1 MLHVAQI
8 ISYGL
13 LSGALYG
20 LVALGLSLVFGVM
33 NYLMIA
39 HGGLIMLAAYAT
51 YWAYAYT
58 HIDPFLLI
66 IVVTPLFFV
75 MGWILFKVLF
85 QSLMKF
91 PEGEKIKNS
100 MLISFGLL
108 LIFSNLATLLWTADE
123 RSVTTSYTGGV
134 IQVLGVR
141 LPYIGLGGV
150 ALAIAVI
157 IALHLFLSRTYFGK
171 AIRAVSMDY
180 EAATLVGID
189 VSKVFMAAFSIGCAL
204 AAIPGVLTS
213 MHVFSPSVSYDLTNK
228 ALIVLILAGV
238 GSVKGVLLGGLLL
251 GAIEAGG
258 VYIVG
263 APYREVF
270 GLILFIV
277 ILMFRPQGLA
287 GKQA

>member
-13 LSGALYG
+13 LSGAIYG
-20 LVALGLSLVFGVM
+20 LIALGLSLVFGVM

-51 YWAYAYT
+51 YWAYSYT
-58 HIDPFLLI
+58 HLDPFLLI
-66 IVVTPLFFV
+66 AVVTPLFFV
-75 MGWILFKVLF
+75 LGWILFKVLY

-134 IQVLGVR
+134 IQILGVR
-141 LPYIGLGGV
+141 LPFIGLGGV
-150 ALAIAVI
+150 VLAVAVI

-171 AIRAVSMDY
+171 AIRAVSMDH

-213 MHVFSPSVSYDLTNK
+213 MHVFSPSVAYDLTNK

-258 VYIVG
+258 VYVVG

-270 GLILFIV
+270 GLILFIA
-277 ILMFRPQGLA
+277 ILMLRPQGLA
-287 GKQA
+287 GKKA

>member
-51 YWAYAYT
+51 YWAYSYT

-75 MGWILFKVLF
+75 LGWVLFKVLY

-141 LPYIGLGGV
+141 LPFIGLGGV
-150 ALAIAVI
+150 VLAVAVI

-171 AIRAVSMDY
+171 AIRAVSMDH

-189 VSKVFMAAFSIGCAL
+189 VSKVFLAAFSIGCAL
-204 AAIPGVLTS
+204 AAIPGVITS

>member
-20 LVALGLSLVFGVM
+20 LIALGLSLVFGVM

-51 YWAYAYT
+51 YWAYSYT
-58 HIDPFLLI
+58 HVDPFLLI
-66 IVVTPLFFV
+66 LVIAPLFFV
-75 MGWILFKVLF
+75 LGWILFKILY

-108 LIFSNLATLLWTADE
+108 LIFSNLATLFWTADE

-150 ALAIAVI
+150 VLAVGVI

-171 AIRAVSMDY
+171 AIRAVSMDH

-213 MHVFSPSVSYDLTNK
+213 MHVFSPSVAYDLTNK

-258 VYIVG
+258 VYVVG

>member
-51 YWAYAYT
+51 YWAYSYT

-75 MGWILFKVLF
+75 LGWVLFKVLY

-150 ALAIAVI
+150 VLAVAVI

-171 AIRAVSMDY
+171 AIRAVSMDH

-189 VSKVFMAAFSIGCAL
+189 VSKVFLAAFSIGCAL
-204 AAIPGVLTS
+204 AAIPGVITS

-258 VYIVG
+258 VYVVG

-287 GKQA
+287 GTQA